1 MIKKLIIVSV
11 AAFVILTVV
20 VAVNTARQTTQR
32 RPTSPAAQPNKAL
45 NLDTPPPH
53 IPLAVVP

>member
-1 MIKKLIIVSV
+1 MIKKVIIVSV

-32 RPTSPAAQPNKAL
+32 RPASPAAQPNKVL
-45 NLDTPPPH
+45 NLDAPQSRNP
-53 IPLAVVP
+53 

>member
-20 VAVNTARQTTQR
+20 VAVNTARQITQR
-32 RPTSPAAQPNKAL
+32 RPTSPAAQPSKAL
-45 NLDTPPPH
+45 NLDAPQPRNP
-53 IPLAVVP
+53 

>member
-11 AAFVILTVV
+11 AAFVILTAV

-32 RPTSPAAQPNKAL
+32 RPASPAAQPNKVL
-45 NLDTPPPH
+45 NLGTPQPRNP
-53 IPLAVVP
+53 